1 MLLQISNPTVFLSL
15 CFFLFFRTIVLIALF
30 SQYLTN
36 VKVPVPGYSKDRGG
50 FYVGRY
56 PLFSLFP
63 VSIVGRA
70 GTAKLN

>member
-1 MLLQISNPTVFLSL
+1 MFLS
-15 CFFLFFRTIVLIALF
+15 FVFLFFRTIVLIALF

-36 VKVPVPGYSKDRGG
+36 VKIPVPGYNKDRGG

-70 GTAKLN
+70 GTA

>member
-1 MLLQISNPTVFLSL
+1 MFLS
-15 CFFLFFRTIVLIALF
+15 FVFLFFRTIVLIALF

-36 VKVPVPGYSKDRGG
+36 VKIPVPGYSKDRGG
-50 FYVGRY
+50 FYAGRY

-70 GTAKLN
+70 GTA

>member
-1 MLLQISNPTVFLSL
+1 MFLS
-15 CFFLFFRTIVLIALF
+15 FVFLFFRTIVLIALF

-36 VKVPVPGYSKDRGG
+36 VKIPVPGYSKDRGG
-50 FYVGRY
+50 FYVGGY

-70 GTAKLN
+70 GTA

>member
-1 MLLQISNPTVFLSL
+1 MFLS
-15 CFFLFFRTIVLIALF
+15 FVFLFFRTIVLIALF

-36 VKVPVPGYSKDRGG
+36 VKIPVPGYSKDRGG

-70 GTAKLN
+70 GTACLTK

>member
-1 MLLQISNPTVFLSL
+1 MFLS
-15 CFFLFFRTIVLIALF
+15 FVFLFFRTIVLIALF

-36 VKVPVPGYSKDRGG
+36 VKIPVPGYSNDRGG

-70 GTAKLN
+70 GTA

>member
-1 MLLQISNPTVFLSL
+1 MFLS
-15 CFFLFFRTIVLIALF
+15 FVFLFFRTIVLIALF

-36 VKVPVPGYSKDRGG
+36 VKIPVPGYSKDRGG
-50 FYVGRY
+50 FYFGRY

-70 GTAKLN
+70 GTA

>member
-1 MLLQISNPTVFLSL
+1 MFLS
-15 CFFLFFRTIVLIALF
+15 FVFLFFRTIVLIALF

-36 VKVPVPGYSKDRGG
+36 VKIPVPGYSKDRGG
-50 FYVGRY
+50 FYVDRY

-70 GTAKLN
+70 GTA

>member
-1 MLLQISNPTVFLSL
+1 M
-15 CFFLFFRTIVLIALF
+15 LIALF
-30 SQYLTN
+30 SQYLNN
-36 VKVPVPGYSKDRGG
+36 VKIPVPGYSKDRGG

-70 GTAKLN
+70 GNAKLN